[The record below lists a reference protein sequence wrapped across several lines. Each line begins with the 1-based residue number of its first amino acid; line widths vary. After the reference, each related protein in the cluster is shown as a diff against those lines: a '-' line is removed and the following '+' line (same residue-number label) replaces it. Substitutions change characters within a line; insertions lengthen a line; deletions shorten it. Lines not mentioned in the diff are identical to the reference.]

1 MVSVNYIQYIGGGHE
16 DLNFIY
22 KIAEIVP
29 IHDSFALLLPCEV
42 YHHNTM
48 IFAHINPKQDTCTP
62 FVPQI
67 SED

>member
-1 MVSVNYIQYIGGGHE
+1 MVSVNYLQYIGGGDE

-22 KIAEIVP
+22 KIAKIVP
-29 IHDSFALLLPCEV
+29 IDDSFALLLPYEMC
-42 YHHNTM
+42 HHNIM
-48 IFAHINPKQDTCTP
+48 RFAHINPKQDTCTP